1 MTPRFSRNALT
12 IAAGFAVVAM
22 GAVMG
27 GIYVF
32 DNYRAAQTRVAE
44 LEPRY
49 ARLQGMR
56 ANRQELV
63 DTDAKATALVAR
75 FAYPSTLEVTQAGN
89 DAQQRL
95 RTIFAGA
102 GLEVVSSQ
110 VLPAKTEKE
119 FDRIPLSVR
128 VDGELLGLQSA
139 LVVLSS
145 QTPGFMVESLS
156 VQAIG
161 AVRADK
167 PQRLSSQFGFYVLR
181 ERP

>member
-1 MTPRFSRNALT
+1 MTPRLGRNGLT
-12 IAAGFAVVAM
+12 IAAGLAVLAM
-22 GAVMG
+22 GIAMG
-27 GIYVF
+27 GTFVF
-32 DNYRAAQTRVAE
+32 DNYRTAQNRAAE

-56 ANRQELV
+56 ANRQELDET
-63 DTDAKATALVAR
+63 DTKATALLAR

-102 GLEVVSSQ
+102 GLEVASSQ

-145 QTPGFMVESLS
+145 QTPAVMVEALT

-167 PQRLSSQFGFYVLR
+167 PQRLSSQFSFYVLR
-181 ERP
+181 VRP

>member
-1 MTPRFSRNALT
+1 MTVRLGRQGLT
-12 IAAGFAVVAM
+12 IAAGLAVL
-22 GAVMG
+22 VMG
-27 GIYVF
+27 LFMGGTYIF
-32 DNYRAAQTRVAE
+32 ERYRAAQTRVAE

-56 ANRQELV
+56 ASRQEL
-63 DTDAKATALVAR
+63 DETDAKATALVER

-110 VLPAKTEKE
+110 VLPSKVEKE
-119 FDRIPLSVR
+119 FDRIPLSFR

-145 QTPGFMVESLS
+145 QTPAVMVEALT
-156 VQAIG
+156 VQAVG

-167 PQRLSSQFGFYVLR
+167 PQRLSSQFSFYVLR
-181 ERP
+181 VRP

>member
-1 MTPRFSRNALT
+1 
-12 IAAGFAVVAM
+12 M
-22 GAVMG
+22 GSTFVL
-27 GIYVF
+27 
-32 DNYRAAQTRVAE
+32 DKYRAAQSHIAE

-56 ANRQELV
+56 ASRQEL
-63 DTDAKATALVAR
+63 DESDAKAAALLTR
-75 FAYPSTLEVTQAGN
+75 FAYPSTQEVTQAGN

-145 QTPGFMVESLS
+145 QTPAVMVEALT

-161 AVRADK
+161 AVRPDK
-167 PQRLSSQFGFYVLR
+167 PQRLSSQFTFYVLR
-181 ERP
+181 VRP